1 MMTYLS
7 VLTKK
12 IKPFFI
18 AVMIGS
24 LFMIEPQNIDLKII
38 LMCILGGSLILESCV
53 LSYKNKKM
61 TNRVDFFFGLFL
73 IFFSIFQKIN

>member
-1 MMTYLS
+1 MTYLS
-7 VLTKK
+7 NLTKK

-24 LFMIEPQNIDLKII
+24 LFIIKPQNIDLKII
-38 LMCILGGSLILESCV
+38 LMCILGGSLILESCI
-53 LSYKNKKM
+53 LSYKNKKV
-61 TNRVDFFFGLFL
+61 TNRIDLFFGLFL

>member
-1 MMTYLS
+1 MFVMTN

-24 LFMIEPQNIDLKII
+24 LFIIKPQNIDLKIL
-38 LMCILGGSLILESCV
+38 LMCILGGSLILESCF
-53 LSYKNKKM
+53 LSYKNKKV
-61 TNRVDFFFGLFL
+61 TNRIDFFFGLFL

>member
-1 MMTYLS
+1 MTYLN

-24 LFMIEPQNIDLKII
+24 LFMIEPQNINLKII

-73 IFFSIFQKIN
+73 IFFLSFKK